1 VRERVWEDNG
11 MSQGSDSGIPL
22 LSHSIELLASRR
34 QSVYP
39 LSSPEIVG
47 EILRS
52 GANPNQS
59 YQGLNGKAQTPW
71 LVVLDY
77 LREADRR
84 QWIGYYDTS
93 ENGTSRLSA
102 IISLF
107 IQHGADPN
115 GLLVETKF
123 DPSASALE
131 ILTSIYRKYAAP
143 EFGRLRKVLI
153 ERGAQERE
161 GNDVMYQVYGN

>member
-1 VRERVWEDNG
+1 VSREAIQNDHWAQSLFSSYKKRKNLSFPNAFLSLSANFGLATLVRKRICEDNSL
-11 MSQGSDSGIPL
+11 SQSSDSGIPL

-39 LSSPEIVG
+39 LSSPEIIIG
-47 EILRS
+47 ILTS
-52 GANPNQS
+52 GANPNHS

-93 ENGTSRLSA
+93 ENGTSRLST

-107 IQHGADPN
+107 I
-115 GLLVETKF
+115 
-123 DPSASALE
+123 
-131 ILTSIYRKYAAP
+131 
-143 EFGRLRKVLI
+143 
-153 ERGAQERE
+153 
-161 GNDVMYQVYGN
+161 